1 MFPTRTRSIQVAVR
15 EGVELMT
22 RVRVQLI
29 TPDAFFT
36 LRNRKVRDV
45 RPRPGG

>member
-29 TPDAFFT
+29 TPDVSISAVLSLT
-36 LRNRKVRDV
+36 Q
-45 RPRPGG
+45 